1 MEDRVS
7 DFATSEIEKAIG
19 VLTAMRRDAALLD
32 TVRAV
37 GRACAAA
44 LANGG
49 KVMFCGNGGS
59 AADSQHLAAELVGK
73 LQFARPGLAGL
84 ALTTDTSVLTAIG
97 NDYGYEHVFSRQV
110 EAVGRKGDVIVG
122 ISTSGRSKNVLAAF
136 ERARALDIVTV
147 GMTGSGPGSAD
158 MAARA
163 DYCLKVPSEET
174 QKIQEGHIVLGHIF
188 CAMAEEGVFPE
199 HKSAG

>member
-7 DFATSEIEKAIG
+7 DFANSEIEKAVD
-19 VLTAMRRDAALLD
+19 VLTAMRHDAALLD

-37 GRACAAA
+37 GQVCANA
-44 LANGG
+44 LKGDG

-84 ALTTDTSVLTAIG
+84 ALTTDSSALSAIG
-97 NDYGYEHVFSRQV
+97 NDYGYEHTFSRQV

-122 ISTSGRSKNVLAAF
+122 ISTSGRSRNVLAAL
-136 ERARALDIVTV
+136 ERARALEIVTV
-147 GMTGSGPGSAD
+147 GMTGSGPGSTAI
-158 MAARA
+158 AAVS
-163 DYCLKVPSEET
+163 DYCLKVPSDET

-188 CAMAEEGVFPE
+188 CALAEEGVFPE
-199 HKSAG
+199 GKSAG